1 MGSRTDANAA
11 DELSLSPS
19 ASSGSDGT
27 TTNSSGS
34 AYLLAARP
42 CGALGAIGVL
52 GDGSAALLVYQM
64 VHKYVITLQTLHG
77 GTNLCLSKL
86 SVFNFEVCFCLC

>member
-19 ASSGSDGT
+19 ASSGSDGST
-27 TTNSSGS
+27 TYSSGS

-42 CGALGAIGVL
+42 CGALGATGVF
-52 GDGSAALLVYQM
+52 GDGSAVVLVYQT
-64 VHKYVITLQTLHG
+64 VNKYMGIVTNITR
-77 GTNLCLSKL
+77 
-86 SVFNFEVCFCLC
+86 